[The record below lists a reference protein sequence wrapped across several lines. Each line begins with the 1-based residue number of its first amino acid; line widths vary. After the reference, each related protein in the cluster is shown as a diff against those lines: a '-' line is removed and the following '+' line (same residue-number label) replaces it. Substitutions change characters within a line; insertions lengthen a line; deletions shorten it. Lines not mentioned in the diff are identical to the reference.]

1 MATAKQTDTQF
12 KLRIPEDRLSWIKD
26 RAQRNN
32 RTVNA
37 EVNFILS
44 YYKFLEEQ
52 GNVPKVA

>member
-1 MATAKQTDTQF
+1 MATAKQHETQF
-12 KLRIPEDRLSWIKD
+12 KLRIPEDRLDWVKN
-26 RAQRNN
+26 RAQLNN

>member
-1 MATAKQTDTQF
+1 MALPRQRDPQF
-12 KLRIPEDRLSWIKD
+12 KLRIPEDRLEWVKN
-26 RAQRNN
+26 RAKRNN

>member
-1 MATAKQTDTQF
+1 MALPKQRDPQF
-12 KLRIPEDRLSWIKD
+12 KLRIPEDRLNWVKD
-26 RAQRNN
+26 RAKRNN

-37 EVNFILS
+37 EINFILS